1 MDTGNDAQPRPSLTD
16 AKRALLEKRL
26 RGEAAG
32 RAASTAIT
40 RLGGDGPVPLSLAQ
54 EHLWFMA
61 QMEPGNPVYHLPAAI
76 RLLGPLDV
84 SALERALN
92 DVVAR
97 HGSLRTVFPLV
108 DGKPMQRVLPE
119 VHVPVPV
126 IDVPEVPGEDREA
139 TLARMLRD
147 EGGRPFDLENGPVA
161 RGTVFRLSPT
171 EHVFLQNIHHLVS
184 DGWSQGLF
192 SRELSAFFAHHA
204 FGAPAP
210 DLPPIPIEYTDF
222 ARWQREALAGTGVF
236 DRDLEYWRRQLA
248 GAPPLEMPTDRPRP
262 RVMSYRGSMYR
273 FPFGEDLAEALRRLA
288 ADEGVSMHMLM
299 MAGLS
304 ATLLHYTGQE
314 DQVLGSLL
322 GGRGR
327 PETERV
333 IGYFVNL
340 AAIRVD
346 LSGRPTFRQLLRR
359 VRDLVLDSDRY
370 GAVPFARLVAEMG
383 AQGDLSRHPII
394 QAMVFVHNFVRDTVP
409 LRDEGG
415 EEDPTVLRSVPM
427 YTGMEVGLVDTG
439 TSKFDFGFS
448 LHDIP
453 GSLTGFVE
461 YNTDL
466 FDASTMEALV
476 ARYLRVLRQVTADP
490 GTGVWELDLMDAG
503 ERRRVREE
511 WNATAR
517 PYPPGDTVPSLFAAQ
532 AARAPDAVAVAAPRD
547 GSLTYAALAERSGRL
562 AESLRG
568 LGVGPE
574 TRVGVCV
581 ERGPEMVVALLAVL
595 RAGGAYV
602 PLDPEYPAERL
613 AWMLADSAV
622 PVLLTQAP
630 LVERL
635 PAHGARTVLL
645 DGPLPA
651 PSRANE
657 FAATTAQSPPA
668 RTELPDASDS
678 PAEHD
683 VVLPSPLV
691 GEGPGEGG
699 ARGAPEPTVHPD
711 NLAYVI
717 YTSGSTGRPKGVMVE
732 HRNLANLLLGTRDAF
747 GLREGDVYPALG
759 SFAFDISLME
769 MFAPLVTGGT
779 VRVVERERVVDVER
793 LVEELAGS
801 TVLHVVP
808 AVMRRAAAAVRAGR
822 GTLPGMQ
829 RILVG
834 GDVVAP
840 DLVPEIRA
848 AFPGAEVR
856 IMYGPTE
863 TTVLATGHLV
873 DAEET
878 VDRPL
883 MGAPLPNVRAYVCGG
898 DGELVPPGVPGELWL
913 GGRGVARGYLG
924 RPELTAE
931 KFVPDPFSGEPGA
944 RLYRTGDRARWL
956 AEGTMEF
963 LGRVDA
969 QVKVRGFR
977 IEPGEVEA
985 ALAAHPAVR
994 ESVVAALGDPG
1005 DAWLAGYVVPAEGA
1019 APDPAELRAWLA
1031 ERLPEHMVPGAVVVM
1046 DAFPLNGSGKV
1057 DRRALPAP
1065 EAAGRE
1071 EYVAPRTPAEETVA
1085 SVWAEVLEV
1094 ERVGARDSFFTLGG
1108 HSLLATQ
1115 VISRLRALLGVEV
1128 PLRVVFE
1135 EATVERLAARVDELL
1150 AEGPAA
1156 GPAPITRRARE
1167 VRKPGAPAPG

>member
-1 MDTGNDAQPRPSLTD
+1 
-16 AKRALLEKRL
+16 
-26 RGEAAG
+26 
-32 RAASTAIT
+32 
-40 RLGGDGPVPLSLAQ
+40 
-54 EHLWFMA
+54 
-61 QMEPGNPVYHLPAAI
+61 
-76 RLLGPLDV
+76 
-84 SALERALN
+84 
-92 DVVAR
+92 
-97 HGSLRTVFPLV
+97 
-108 DGKPMQRVLPE
+108 
-119 VHVPVPV
+119 
-126 IDVPEVPGEDREA
+126 
-139 TLARMLRD
+139 
-147 EGGRPFDLENGPVA
+147 
-161 RGTVFRLSPT
+161 
-171 EHVFLQNIHHLVS
+171 
-184 DGWSQGLF
+184 
-192 SRELSAFFAHHA
+192 
-204 FGAPAP
+204 
-210 DLPPIPIEYTDF
+210 
-222 ARWQREALAGTGVF
+222 
-236 DRDLEYWRRQLA
+236 
-248 GAPPLEMPTDRPRP
+248 
-262 RVMSYRGSMYR
+262 
-273 FPFGEDLAEALRRLA
+273 
-288 ADEGVSMHMLM
+288 
-299 MAGLS
+299 
-304 ATLLHYTGQE
+304 
-314 DQVLGSLL
+314 
-322 GGRGR
+322 
-327 PETERV
+327 
-333 IGYFVNL
+333 
-340 AAIRVD
+340 
-346 LSGRPTFRQLLRR
+346 
-359 VRDLVLDSDRY
+359 
-370 GAVPFARLVAEMG
+370 AEMG

-415 EEDPTVLRSVPM
+415 EEDPSVLRSVPM

-532 AARAPDAVAVAAPRD
+532 AARTPDAVAVAAPGD

-562 AESLRG
+562 ADALRG

-574 TRVGVCV
+574 VRVGVCV

-645 DGPLPA
+645 DAPLP
-651 PSRANE
+651 PG
-657 FAATTAQSPPA
+657 
-668 RTELPDASDS
+668 
-678 PAEHD
+678 
-683 VVLPSPLV
+683 
-691 GEGPGEGG
+691 GE
-699 ARGAPEPTVHPD
+699 RGAAAEPAPE

-779 VRVVERERVVDVER
+779 VRVVERERILDVER

-808 AVMRRAAAAVRAGR
+808 AVMRRAAAAVRAGP
-822 GTLPGMQ
+822 GTLPGMR

-878 VDRPL
+878 VDRAL

-1005 DAWLAGYVVPAEGA
+1005 DAWLAGYVVPAEGM

-1031 ERLPEHMVPGAVVVM
+1031 GRLPEHMVPGAVVVM